1 MSTPTL
7 RERLQTAEVEL
18 RLATVE
24 CLEKKQ
30 DEYVPDLFEVLGS
43 VRDLLSQIPIRTTD
57 NTDLWRHKL
66 DSDFK
71 VTSIGT
77 DLTNNYAE
85 DYGYKL
91 NTNYN
96 FDLNSKVDLNTGQY
110 KIGDVITFPTGHSA
124 TGSSNDDVIIL
135 GDESETPPDPT
146 EPA

>member
-1 MSTPTL
+1 MTTI
-7 RERLQTAEVEL
+7 RERLQTVEVEL

-24 CLEKKQ
+24 CLERKQ
-30 DEYVPDLFEVLGS
+30 DEFVPDLFEVLGS
-43 VRDLLSQIPIRTTD
+43 VRDLLSNLPVRTTD

-91 NTNYN
+91 N
-96 FDLNSKVDLNTGQY
+96 FDLDSSIDLNTGEY
-110 KIGDVITFPTGHSA
+110 KTGEVITFPTGS
-124 TGSSNDDVIIL
+124 TPDDVITFGEDIKIGL
-135 GDESETPPDPT
+135 TESDDELDKS
-146 EPA
+146 

>member
-1 MSTPTL
+1 MTTI
-7 RERLQTAEVEL
+7 RERLQKAEVEL

-30 DEYVPDLFEVLGS
+30 DEFVPDLFEVLGS
-43 VRDLLSQIPIRTTD
+43 VRDLLSNLPIRTTD

-91 NTNYN
+91 N
-96 FDLNSKVDLNTGQY
+96 FDLNSNIDLNTGDY
-110 KIGDVITFPTGHSA
+110 KTGDVLTFPTAYTGSTADDVITFGEDIKIGLTES
-124 TGSSNDDVIIL
+124 DDEL
-135 GDESETPPDPT
+135 DKS
-146 EPA
+146 

>member
-1 MSTPTL
+1 MTTI
-7 RERLQTAEVEL
+7 RERLQKAEVEL

-30 DEYVPDLFEVLGS
+30 DEFVPDLFEVLGS
-43 VRDLLSQIPIRTTD
+43 VRDLLSNLPVRTTD

-91 NTNYN
+91 N
-96 FDLNSKVDLNTGQY
+96 FDLDSSIDLNTGEY
-110 KIGDVITFPTGHSA
+110 KTGEVITFPTGS
-124 TGSSNDDVIIL
+124 TPDDVITFGEDIKIGL
-135 GDESETPPDPT
+135 TESDDELDKS
-146 EPA
+146 

>member
-1 MSTPTL
+1 MTTI
-7 RERLQTAEVEL
+7 RERLQKAEVEL

-30 DEYVPDLFEVLGS
+30 DEFVPDLFEVLGS
-43 VRDLLSQIPIRTTD
+43 VRDLLSSLPIRTTD

-91 NTNYN
+91 N
-96 FDLNSKVDLNTGQY
+96 FDLDSSIDLNTGEY
-110 KIGDVITFPTGHSA
+110 KTGEVVTFPTAYTGSTADDVITFGEDIKIGLTES
-124 TGSSNDDVIIL
+124 DDEL
-135 GDESETPPDPT
+135 DKS
-146 EPA
+146 

>member
-1 MSTPTL
+1 MTTI
-7 RERLQTAEVEL
+7 RERLQTVEVEL

-24 CLEKKQ
+24 CLERKQ
-30 DEYVPDLFEVLGS
+30 DEFVPDLFEVLGS
-43 VRDLLSQIPIRTTD
+43 VRDLLSNLPVRTTD

-91 NTNYN
+91 N
-96 FDLNSKVDLNTGQY
+96 FDLDSSIDLNTGEY
-110 KIGDVITFPTGHSA
+110 KTGEVVTFPTAYTGSTADDVITFGEDIKIGLTES
-124 TGSSNDDVIIL
+124 DDEL
-135 GDESETPPDPT
+135 DKS
-146 EPA
+146 

>member
-1 MSTPTL
+1 MTTI
-7 RERLQTAEVEL
+7 RERLEEAEVAL

-24 CLEKKQ
+24 SLERKQ
-30 DEYVPDLFEVLGS
+30 DEFVPDLFEVLNS
-43 VRDLLSQIPIRTTD
+43 VRDLLSNMPIRTTD

-91 NTNYN
+91 N
-96 FDLNSKVDLNTGQY
+96 FDLDSSIDLNTGEY
-110 KIGDVITFPTGHSA
+110 KTGEVVTFPTAYTGSTADDVITFGEDIKIGLTES
-124 TGSSNDDVIIL
+124 DDEL
-135 GDESETPPDPT
+135 DKS
-146 EPA
+146 